1 MKKLAYLVIIVSLPV
16 LLFFQYRSYTR
27 FNPPEQFGFVPS
39 DSIDINFHNP
49 LLLKEYYKLR
59 FEIPAFARQ
68 QWSEHS
74 IDVRYPNASEEAQK
88 ATEHYTN
95 LLATAHLI
103 EDKLKQ
109 SFLLKQQGFNNADIQ
124 KMQEEG
130 LTAAAYEL
138 HNWQGLV
145 GIAKGDKSSAVWEL
159 QKLLRKHGHDIPQDG
174 IFDIET
180 ENALK
185 ALQTE
190 HSHFPSGV
198 VEKNT
203 LPILIKD

>member
-16 LLFFQYRSYTR
+16 LLYFQYRSYTR
-27 FNPPEQFGFVPS
+27 FNPPEQFGFVAS
-39 DSIDINFHNP
+39 DSIDVNFYNP
-49 LLLKEYYKLR
+49 QLLKEYYKLR

-68 QWSEHS
+68 QWSENGV
-74 IDVRYPNASEEAQK
+74 DVRYPNSSEEAQK
-88 ATEHYTN
+88 ATEYYTN

-109 SFLLKQQGFNNADIQ
+109 SFLLKQKGFNNADIK
-124 KMQEEG
+124 KMQEQG
-130 LTAAAYEL
+130 LTAESYKL
-138 HNWQGLV
+138 YNWQDLV
-145 GIAKGDKSSAVWEL
+145 GAAKGDENSAVWEL
-159 QKLLRKHGHDIPQDG
+159 QKLLRKHDHDIPQDG

-185 ALQTE
+185 ALQKE
-190 HSHFPSGV
+190 HGHYPSGM
-198 VEKNT
+198 VEKIT